1 MEFDPT
7 KNPILPVLID
17 KNWKKSVAF
26 KDYESAMKR
35 MKAGPH
41 FNKTEARYKVLWT
54 PFYIE
59 VKAAPE
65 YHQYDVD
72 PTGFYLRKALVGSYL
87 LKPVHGYLSII
98 FIKIIADLMD
108 LNTLDDDGC
117 FYSGPA
123 ADWLE
128 DNIDLCHKKFA
139 VQLAGPD
146 RVWKDC
152 DDDFYLKFVCNQFGL
167 EDLIPYFAQ
176 LEPKSIRLC
185 TKKED
190 GSIDRVLIDASAFT
204 TRIK

>member
-41 FNKTEARYKVLWT
+41 FNKTEARYKVLWV

-65 YHQYDVD
+65 YHQYDID
-72 PTGFYLRKALVGSYL
+72 PTGFYLRKALVGFL
-87 LKPVHGYLSII
+87 VKTVHGYLSII
-98 FIKIIADLMD
+98 FLKVIADLLN
-108 LNTLDDDGC
+108 LNTVDVDGC
-117 FYSGPA
+117 FYSKPVV
-123 ADWLE
+123 DWLE
-128 DNIDLCHKKFA
+128 EHMDLCRKKFA
-139 VQLAGPD
+139 IQMTGPD
-146 RVWKDC
+146 RVWKEV
-152 DDDFYLKFVCNQFGL
+152 DDEFYVNFICNHFDL

-190 GSIDRVLIDASAFT
+190 GTIDKVLIDTSAFT